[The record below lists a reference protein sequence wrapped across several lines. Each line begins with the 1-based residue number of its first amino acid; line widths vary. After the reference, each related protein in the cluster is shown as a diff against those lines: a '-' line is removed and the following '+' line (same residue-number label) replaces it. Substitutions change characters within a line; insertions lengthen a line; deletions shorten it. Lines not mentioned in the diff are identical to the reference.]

1 MLNSLEIKNYRNL
14 KHLLIEK
21 LGRVNLI
28 VGKNN
33 TGKSS
38 LLEAI
43 LILGTPS
50 PTNAIQ
56 YILEQRMENFT
67 VDQEEGEFLNE
78 QTAKIIGNV
87 FFKQNTESVISI
99 GDKERNITIKFTLS
113 DKDHNFIP
121 TLTYQKSSSEK
132 VTAGFSKGLNLIFET
147 RENIDTKNQ
156 KKHTRYISSSLFQD
170 LQEAVLNWKSISLN
184 QEKEAFIIEA
194 LSILNRKIEQFNF
207 VSVRVSGETVSGFSK
222 QQPRVRLSTGEITNL
237 RSMGDGINRILTII
251 LAMVN
256 CENGYLLIDEF
267 ENGLHYSVQEKL
279 WEIIF
284 HLAKR
289 LNVQVFATTHSSD
302 CINSFAKVL
311 NHQQK
316 PDDFGKQIRLE
327 NFDGNIEA
335 IEYDAET
342 LFVATEQDI
351 ETR

>member
-14 KHLLIEK
+14 KYLRIEK

-38 LLEAI
+38 LLEAVM
-43 LILGTPS
+43 ILGASNPM
-50 PTNAIQ
+50 NAIQ
-56 YILEQRMENFT
+56 SILEQRLENFT
-67 VDQEEGEFLNE
+67 ADDGNGEFLNE
-78 QTAKIIGNV
+78 GVSEII
-87 FFKQNTESVISI
+87 S
-99 GDKERNITIKFTLS
+99 NIFYK
-113 DKDHNFIP
+113 KD
-121 TLTYQKSSSEK
+121 
-132 VTAGFSKGLNLIFET
+132 
-147 RENIDTKNQ
+147 IDTKIYVGDDVKNIYLTFNLSDTQ
-156 KKHTRYISSSLFQD
+156 HNYNPTLVIKKSNGEHITTGLGMNLLRLFEIREPLNGKRKEETRYVSSSIFQD
-170 LQEAVLNWKSISLN
+170 LQKDAINNWSTISLN
-184 QEKEAFIIEA
+184 QEKEKYVIKS
-194 LSILNRKIEQFNF
+194 LRILNSDIEQFNF
-207 VSVRVSGETVSGFSK
+207 VPVSKSDSKYFETK
-222 QQPRVRLSTGEITNL
+222 QRPIVRLSTGEITNL

-284 HLAKR
+284 HLAER